1 MAIILPGG
9 FQITNNEAVDSRI
22 SVADQT
28 ARLGFSAANVYEG
41 LLVYQQDTN
50 EIYVLTNAS
59 DPASDSSWEIVYA
72 VSGSS
77 SSKSGSCSGSCQ
89 GDGGGVGRIVS
100 SSYALTAS
108 YALNGSGNSL
118 TSSYALTASYLEG
131 FIESASYSTTSSHAI
146 TASYLEGF
154 IESASF
160 ASTASHAL
168 TASYLDGFI
177 ESASFAA
184 TASYFAGF
192 VESASYAV
200 TASYVE
206 MSDAYRED
214 FTNVSSITVNH
225 NRDTED
231 VLVAVYETTGG
242 TSPQLI
248 IPQSVTLTNDN
259 TAVVTFAT
267 NVDGYVIVT
276 DGKGVANTG
285 FTLSSSYATY
295 SKTSGTA
302 LSSSHSLYA
311 ISASYALS
319 SSHEITH
326 EVSSSYA
333 QTATSASYA
342 LTASYALNGGGGSGF
357 PSEYV
362 TSNTTAEKGK
372 TYVFETSTAYTLTL
386 PSTPT
391 DGDSI
396 QISNRSNIGTNVL
409 GRNGELIMGDANDL
423 TLDLATASFIL
434 TYTGGNQGWVIIGA
448 GGGATT
454 GSAASLWYDGTDP
467 IGKYVSSSVD
477 VRITGSLSMQSGE
490 ANFETLQIV
499 LPEISQSGNFADDTA
514 AASGGIALG
523 GLYRNGNLIAI
534 RLS

>member
-59 DPASDSSWEIVYA
+59 DPTNNSNWDIIYP

-77 SSKSGSCSGSCQ
+77 VSNSGSFSGSFQ
-89 GDGGGVGRIVS
+89 GDGSGLTNIVS

-108 YALNGSGNSL
+108 Y
-118 TSSYALTASYLEG
+118 LEG
-131 FIESASYSTTSSHAI
+131 Y
-146 TASYLEGF
+146 

-160 ASTASHAL
+160 AATASHAL

-184 TASYFAGF
+184 TASYFDGF

-200 TASYVE
+200 TASYIE

-295 SKTSGTA
+295 AKTAGTA
-302 LSSSHSLYA
+302 VTSSHSLYA
-311 ISASYALS
+311 VSASYALS
-319 SSHEITH
+319 SSHEIVH

-333 QTATSASYA
+333 QTSSYA
-342 LTASYALNGGGGSGF
+342 VTASYVLSDSIVNPTSYREAVTGTTSYTITHNLNENF
-357 PSEYV
+357 PIVQAYEQ
-362 TSNTTAEKGK
+362 TSLSQEIPSSI
-372 TYVFETSTAYTLTL
+372 TSTGAN
-386 PSTPT
+386 
-391 DGDSI
+391 SI
-396 QISNRSNIGTNVL
+396 DI
-409 GRNGELIMGDANDL
+409 A
-423 TLDLATASFIL
+423 FI
-434 TYTGGNQGWVIIGA
+434 NNF
-448 GGGATT
+448 
-454 GSAASLWYDGTDP
+454 DGT
-467 IGKYVSSSVD
+467 
-477 VRITGSLSMQSGE
+477 
-490 ANFETLQIV
+490 IV
-499 LPEISQSGNFADDTA
+499 VIK
-514 AASGGIALG
+514 
-523 GLYRNGNLIAI
+523 
-534 RLS
+534 

>member
-28 ARLGFSAANVYEG
+28 ARLLFSAANVYEG

-59 DPASDSSWEIVYA
+59 DPTNNSNWDKVYP

-77 SSKSGSCSGSCQ
+77 SSNSGSFSGSFQ
-89 GDGGGVGRIVS
+89 GDGSQLTNIVS

-108 YALNGSGNSL
+108 YALNGSGNSV

-131 FIESASYSTTSSHAI
+131 Y
-146 TASYLEGF
+146 

-160 ASTASHAL
+160 AATSSHAL

-184 TASYFAGF
+184 TASYFDGL

-200 TASYVE
+200 TASYIE

-214 FTNVSSITVNH
+214 FSNVNSITVNH

-242 TSPQLI
+242 TLPQLI

-276 DGKGVANTG
+276 DGKGIANTG

-295 SKTSGTA
+295 AKTSGAAITA
-302 LSSSHSLYA
+302 SH
-311 ISASYALS
+311 AL
-319 SSHEITH
+319 H
-326 EVSSSYA
+326 
-333 QTATSASYA
+333 A
-342 LTASYALNGGGGSGF
+342 LTASYAISSSHEIVHELSSSYSQTSSYAVTASYVLSNSIVNPTSYREAVSGATSYTITHNLNQDF
-357 PSEYV
+357 PIVQAYEQTSLSQEIPSSV
-362 TSNTTAEKGK
+362 TSTGVN
-372 TYVFETSTAYTLTL
+372 
-386 PSTPT
+386 
-391 DGDSI
+391 SI
-396 QISNRSNIGTNVL
+396 DIT
-409 GRNGELIMGDANDL
+409 
-423 TLDLATASFIL
+423 FI
-434 TYTGGNQGWVIIGA
+434 NNF
-448 GGGATT
+448 
-454 GSAASLWYDGTDP
+454 DGT
-467 IGKYVSSSVD
+467 
-477 VRITGSLSMQSGE
+477 
-490 ANFETLQIV
+490 IV
-499 LPEISQSGNFADDTA
+499 VIK
-514 AASGGIALG
+514 
-523 GLYRNGNLIAI
+523 
-534 RLS
+534 

>member
-28 ARLGFSAANVYEG
+28 ARLLFSAANVYEG

-59 DPASDSSWEIVYA
+59 DPTNNSNWDKVYP

-77 SSKSGSCSGSCQ
+77 SSNSGSFSGSFQ
-89 GDGGGVGRIVS
+89 GDGSQLTNIVS

-108 YALNGSGNSL
+108 YALNGSGNSV

-131 FIESASYSTTSSHAI
+131 Y
-146 TASYLEGF
+146 

-160 ASTASHAL
+160 AATSSHAL

-184 TASYFAGF
+184 TASYFDGF

-200 TASYVE
+200 TASYIE

-214 FTNVSSITVNH
+214 FSNVNSITVNH

-242 TSPQLI
+242 TPPQLI

-276 DGKGVANTG
+276 DGKGIANTG

-295 SKTSGTA
+295 AKTSGD
-302 LSSSHSLYA
+302 SDNS
-311 ISASYALS
+311 ISC
-319 SSHEITH
+319 ITCF
-326 EVSSSYA
+326 
-333 QTATSASYA
+333 
-342 LTASYALNGGGGSGF
+342 NG
-357 PSEYV
+357 
-362 TSNTTAEKGK
+362 
-372 TYVFETSTAYTLTL
+372 
-386 PSTPT
+386 
-391 DGDSI
+391 
-396 QISNRSNIGTNVL
+396 
-409 GRNGELIMGDANDL
+409 
-423 TLDLATASFIL
+423 
-434 TYTGGNQGWVIIGA
+434 IICYIIF
-448 GGGATT
+448 T
-454 GSAASLWYDGTDP
+454 
-467 IGKYVSSSVD
+467 
-477 VRITGSLSMQSGE
+477 
-490 ANFETLQIV
+490 
-499 LPEISQSGNFADDTA
+499 
-514 AASGGIALG
+514 
-523 GLYRNGNLIAI
+523 
-534 RLS
+534 